1 MVSNCYV
8 VGCTNYVGKKAGF
21 HFYSFPS
28 DAQWREK
35 WVAAVQ
41 EKTGNLANNVCM
53 LIVSLVPRRS
63 GGGAKE
69 KNAWYTLFAHALN

>member
-8 VGCTNYVGKKAGF
+8 VGCTNYVGKKAGL

-53 LIVSLVPRRS
+53 LIVCYVSVCIAQQRS
-63 GGGAKE
+63 GNQPG
-69 KNAWYTLFAHALN
+69 LQV